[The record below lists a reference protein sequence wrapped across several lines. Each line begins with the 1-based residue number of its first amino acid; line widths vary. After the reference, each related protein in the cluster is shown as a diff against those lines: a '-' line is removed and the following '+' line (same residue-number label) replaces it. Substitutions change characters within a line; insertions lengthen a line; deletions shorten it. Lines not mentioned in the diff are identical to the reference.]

1 MVPALQCPLM
11 HMLADPHAAPFQVSY
26 QPNKKWFKEV
36 PFLQRFE
43 TQYRSIQASLSE
55 EEG

>member
-1 MVPALQCPLM
+1 M

-43 TQYRSIQASLSE
+43 TQYRSMQASLSE